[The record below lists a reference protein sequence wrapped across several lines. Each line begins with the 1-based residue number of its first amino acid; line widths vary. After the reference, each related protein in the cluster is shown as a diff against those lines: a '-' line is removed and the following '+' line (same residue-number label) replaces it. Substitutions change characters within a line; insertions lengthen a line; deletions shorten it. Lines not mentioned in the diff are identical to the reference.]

1 MLLNIEEIKADI
13 KRYLEA
19 NDNEDNDILKSMG
32 HRNSSS
38 EREVYSNAILSQE
51 RRKYANKHPN
61 LTS

>member
-32 HRNSSS
+32 HSKSSS
-38 EREVYSNAILSQE
+38 EREVYCKMILS
-51 RRKYANKHPN
+51 
-61 LTS
+61 